1 VKIRSITYFLEP
13 GNPLDEA
20 RIADAGRF
28 LAQAATIF
36 RDGGLEVE
44 TTRLALPP
52 FEKTFNA
59 ETINNAVQFAQTLE
73 AECFVQSIDAASL
86 GVARPSDPERFYDI
100 IPDVIGATETIF
112 AAAIIAS
119 PLSGINLQA
128 IQRTARIINRCST
141 LALDGSGNLRFAALA
156 NVEPGS
162 ALFPAA
168 YHEGGV
174 PAFAIATEA
183 ADLAVT
189 AFTGSTSLLEAHT
202 RLVTSLESQAKT
214 ITQLARKASGRRGV
228 KFNGID
234 FSLAPFPNAEN
245 SIGAALEALG
255 LPAVGGSGTVAA
267 AAFLTD
273 AIHKA
278 NFIHTGFSGLLLPIL
293 EDTVLAQ
300 RAAEGLLT
308 LNDLLLYSTVCGTG
322 LDTVPLPGATSAAE
336 LAAILLDVAA
346 LALRQH
352 KPLTARLLPIPDKQ
366 AGDEVGFDSSYFVKG
381 RVLATQP
388 KTRPLSGALGGDEAF
403 DIARLR

>member
-1 VKIRSITYFLEP
+1 MKLRSITYFLEP
-13 GNPLDEA
+13 GNPLDES
-20 RIADAGRF
+20 RIAAAGRF
-28 LAQAATIF
+28 LTQAATIF
-36 RDGGLEVE
+36 RDGGFVVQ

-52 FEKTFNA
+52 LEKTFSD
-59 ETINNAVQFAQTLE
+59 ETIASAVEYAQNLE
-73 AECFVQSIDAASL
+73 AQCFVQSIDVASL
-86 GVARPSDPERFYDI
+86 GIARPTDSERYYEI
-100 IPDVIGATETIF
+100 IPEIIGATENIF
-112 AAAIIAS
+112 AAAVIAS
-119 PLSGINLQA
+119 PLGGINLQA
-128 IQRTARIINRCST
+128 IQWAANIMKRCST
-141 LALDGSGNLRFAALA
+141 LAPDGSGNLRFAALA

-162 ALFPAA
+162 PLFPAA

-189 AFTGSTSLLEAHT
+189 AFTGAASLAEAHT
-202 RLVTSLESQAKT
+202 RLVTSIESQAKT
-214 ITQLARKASGRRGV
+214 IAQLAKKASGRQGA

-255 LPAVGGSGTVAA
+255 LSAVGGSGTVAA

-273 AIHKA
+273 AINKA
-278 NFIHTGFSGLLLPIL
+278 KFPRTGFSGLLLPIL

-300 RAAEGLLT
+300 RTAEGILT

-322 LDTVPLPGATSAAE
+322 LDMVPLPGDILAGE

-346 LALRQH
+346 LALRHH
-352 KPLTARLLPIPDKQ
+352 KPLTARLLPIPGKQ
-366 AGDEVGFDSSYFVKG
+366 AGDEVVFDSPYFVKG

-388 KTRPLSGALGGDEAF
+388 KTRSLLGALGGIEAI
-403 DIARLR
+403 DIARLS